1 MWAADRSAAHII
13 VPDQKMI
20 DSEAGAIRSIA
31 IVGGG
36 TAGWMSAVL
45 LGHALRGS
53 DVRITVVE
61 SAEIGIVGVG
71 EATIPPILDFLDLV
85 GIDRETFVRETQ
97 ATVKLGIRFQDW
109 KTIGEHYWH
118 PFGSFGV
125 AIDRRPFHHHL
136 HRAATW
142 GETRGVVDF
151 NLAAA
156 LANAGR
162 FVPPD
167 ARGGPSR
174 AGLRYALHFDA
185 ALVARTLRGVAERRG
200 IHRLERTV
208 TDVIKGADGHVDAL
222 VFQEG
227 DQLEADLFIDC
238 SGFRGLLIEGAMAA
252 GYEDWTHWLPC
263 DRAVAGPTA
272 LSGET
277 QLYTLSHAR
286 EAGWRWRIPLQHRV
300 GNGYVYSSRHM
311 DDQAALDDLTQ
322 QVGGGFLAE
331 PRQLRFTTGRR
342 KTFWKGNVI
351 ALGLA
356 SGFLEPLE
364 STSIHLVTSGLYKL
378 LDHFPDRSFDAAN
391 IAAYNGAL
399 IDEYETIRDFI
410 IAHYSLSERRD
421 TPFWRDVT
429 GQTLPDSLKARI
441 EQYRANGRCIFRQG
455 DLFLDV
461 NWYHVMHGLG
471 LRPRRPDPLTA
482 LSDADAVRDVLDQLA
497 SDVAGNVAAAR

>member
-1 MWAADRSAAHII
+1 MTRT
-13 VPDQKMI
+13 
-20 DSEAGAIRSIA
+20 ETGAIRSIA

-85 GIDRETFVRETQ
+85 GVDREMFVRETQ
-97 ATVKLGIRFQDW
+97 ATIKLGIRFQDW
-109 KTIGEHYWH
+109 KDVGEHYWH
-118 PFGSFGV
+118 PFGSFGC

-136 HRAATW
+136 QRAAAW
-142 GETRGVVDF
+142 NEPRGVVDF
-151 NLAAA
+151 SLGAA
-156 LANAGR
+156 LARAGR
-162 FVPPD
+162 FTPPD
-167 ARGGPSR
+167 PKAGPAR

-185 ALVARTLRGVAERRG
+185 ALVARTLRKVAEGRG
-200 IHRLERTV
+200 IDRLERTV
-208 TDVIKGADGHVDAL
+208 VEATRSADGDVDEL
-222 VFQEG
+222 VFREG
-227 DQLEADLFIDC
+227 DRLAADLFIDC

-272 LSGET
+272 LTDQT

-286 EAGWRWRIPLQHRV
+286 DAGWRWRIPLQHRV
-300 GNGYVYSSRHM
+300 GNGYVYSSRHLE
-311 DDQAALDDLTQ
+311 DQAALDDLTE
-322 QVGGGFLAE
+322 QVGGDFLVE
-331 PRQLRFTTGRR
+331 PRLLRFATGRR
-342 KTFWKGNVI
+342 KAFWKGNVI

-378 LDHFPDRSFDAAN
+378 LDHFPDRSFDPAN
-391 IAAYNGAL
+391 TAAYNAAL
-399 IDEYETIRDFI
+399 SEEYETIRDFI
-410 IAHYSLSERRD
+410 LAHYCLSERRD

-429 GQTLPDSLKARI
+429 NQSLPDSLQARI
-441 EQYRANGRCIFRQG
+441 DLYRASGRCHFRQG
-455 DLFLDV
+455 DLFADV
-461 NWYHVMHGLG
+461 NWYYVLHGLG
-471 LRPRRPDPLTA
+471 LRPRNPDPLTR
-482 LSDADAVRDVLDQLA
+482 LSDAQAVRDVFDQLA
-497 SDVAGNVAAAR
+497 GDVLSGVSVAR